1 MSTLWFDENNTR
13 RGDLDA
19 AGFQQAIDNAV
30 SILLYLAAN
39 GGRTVSQVA
48 SGVPGMTQR
57 RAKIMLDRLV
67 AAGGATVNEGTYTGV
82 LVEDT

>member
-1 MSTLWFDENNTR
+1 MTLWFDEHGCR

-30 SILLYLAAN
+30 AILLFLASEGPSSAADVAA
-39 GGRTVSQVA
+39 GVS
-48 SGVPGMTQR
+48 GMNLR
-57 RAKIMLDRLV
+57 RAQIMLDRLV
-67 AAGGATVNEGTYTGV
+67 EAGGATESEGTYTGV